1 MAKRQPAFIKRKI
14 RKSDVGRTELDM
26 GRGIVARVNRILP
39 ADVGKTVYINLRR
52 VF

>member
-1 MAKRQPAFIKRKI
+1 MRRHSPQFLKRRIKKT
-14 RKSDVGRTELDM
+14 DVGRTELDM

-39 ADVGKTVYINLRR
+39 ADVGKTIYINLRR